1 MNLDK
6 QSDVTGEA
14 VADALEGAGVD
25 HVVTVPDWVQ
35 LPLHRSLEARK
46 DRIRTI
52 SCCTEH
58 EAFMLAGGL
67 HCGGKR
73 SAVVIQNQGLYAG
86 LNALRGIGLDAGTPI
101 VMLIGQFGREASNR
115 GRKTT
120 GSSRRIVRMLDPLLE
135 LLDIPYWVVDKK
147 SDLPSIGKAYELAE
161 AEQRP
166 TAILFNRN
174 MTWSQGK

>member
-1 MNLDK
+1 MKPDK
-6 QSDVTGEA
+6 QSDVTGDA
-14 VADALEGAGVD
+14 VADALEGVGVS

-35 LPLHRSLEARK
+35 LPLHRALEARK

-67 HCGGKR
+67 HCGGRR

-101 VMLIGQFGREASNR
+101 VMLIGQFGREAANR

-120 GSSRRIVRMLDPLLE
+120 GSDRRIVRMLDPLLQ
-135 LLDIPYWVVDKK
+135 LLDIPHWVVDGRADVPK
-147 SDLPSIGKAYELAE
+147 IGKAYAVAE
-161 AEQRP
+161 AESRP
-166 TAILFNRN
+166 TAIVFNRN
-174 MTWSQGK
+174 MTWSQEP